1 MIKRILKMLG
11 ALGANTCLM
20 LVTQLLLP
28 PAFLH
33 YYGVT
38 LYGEWIVLSGTLSY
52 LSTLNFGI
60 TTYASNELTMLCKRG
75 DIEQYR
81 KLQGSTLALLMFMMG
96 IGVVVVTSVFFL
108 PVGKLL
114 HLTAMTPEDVAVTAF
129 FLGLQMLLNI
139 IAGYYSGLFM
149 VVEQSHRGLS
159 WAVARAFAVTIVC
172 FVMTTFRFRFEFLAI
187 GQFIAALIITLVSI
201 VDLKHRLGDLPLGF
215 QGANWHT
222 ARGTLKPSGMF
233 AMIFAQ
239 QVLMYQVPI
248 NILQWL
254 LGPSVVVLFNTSR
267 TVLSAARQVLAQI
280 TNAIAPE
287 ITFSYANRDMKKML
301 YIFHQ
306 SERIVF
312 AGIPIANLGAF
323 LFAPIIVRFW
333 LHRPELFDL
342 NTYALMALISAA
354 ISMRDH
360 KQFFQ
365 FSTNM
370 HKRLSIIV
378 FAGNLIMIGLSIPL
392 IRVFGLYGFL
402 CVWLASEVTQMALI
416 YLENRKLFEHHAS
429 ITFTP
434 VINLVLVMLVSLP
447 VCMGMVHIA
456 VQRSMGL
463 VAAVAV
469 AGGIMLIAESYFVFG
484 LKAIWIELEKKMRQ
498 SARPA

>member
-11 ALGANTCLM
+11 ALGANTGLM

-33 YYGVT
+33 YYGVS

-60 TTYASNELTMLCKRG
+60 TTYASNELTMLHKRA
-75 DIEQYR
+75 DIDQYR
-81 KLQGSTLALLMFMMG
+81 KLQGSTLALLMFMMC
-96 IGVVVVTSVFFL
+96 IGVLIVSSVFLL
-108 PVGKLL
+108 PFGKLL
-114 HLTAMTPEDVAVTAF
+114 HLTTMTPRDVAVTAF

-139 IAGYYSGLFM
+139 LAGYYSGLFM
-149 VVEQSHRGLS
+149 VVQQSHRGLS
-159 WAVARAFAVTIVC
+159 WSVARAFAVTIVC
-172 FVMTTFRFRFEFLAI
+172 FVMTTFRVRFEFLAL
-187 GQFIAALIITLVSI
+187 GQFIAALIVTALSVF
-201 VDLKHRLGDLPLGF
+201 DLKRRLGVLPLGL
-215 QGANWHT
+215 QGANWDT
-222 ARGTLKPSGMF
+222 ARRTLKPSGMF

-254 LGPSVVVLFNTSR
+254 LGPQVVVLFNTSR

-280 TNAIAPE
+280 TTAIAPE

-306 SERIVF
+306 SERVVF
-312 AGIPIANLGAF
+312 AGIPIANLGTF
-323 LFAPIIVRFW
+323 LFAPIIVRLW

-342 NTYALMALISAA
+342 RTYALMALISAA

-365 FSTNM
+365 FSTNV

-378 FAGNLIMIGLSIPL
+378 FAGNLMMVGLSIPI
-392 IRVFGLYGFL
+392 IRTFGLYGFL
-402 CVWLASEVTQMALI
+402 CVWLASEVIQMALI
-416 YLENRKLFEHHAS
+416 FRENRKLFDHHES

-447 VCMGMVHIA
+447 ICMGAVHFAI
-456 VQRSMGL
+456 QRSMGI

-469 AGGIMLIAESYFVFG
+469 AGGVMLIAESYFVFG
-484 LKAIWIELEKKMRQ
+484 LKDFWMELEKKLRQ

>member
-1 MIKRILKMLG
+1 
-11 ALGANTCLM
+11 
-20 LVTQLLLP
+20 
-28 PAFLH
+28 
-33 YYGVT
+33 
-38 LYGEWIVLSGTLSY
+38 
-52 LSTLNFGI
+52 
-60 TTYASNELTMLCKRG
+60 
-75 DIEQYR
+75 
-81 KLQGSTLALLMFMMG
+81 
-96 IGVVVVTSVFFL
+96 
-108 PVGKLL
+108 
-114 HLTAMTPEDVAVTAF
+114 
-129 FLGLQMLLNI
+129 
-139 IAGYYSGLFM
+139 
-149 VVEQSHRGLS
+149 
-159 WAVARAFAVTIVC
+159 
-172 FVMTTFRFRFEFLAI
+172 
-187 GQFIAALIITLVSI
+187 
-201 VDLKHRLGDLPLGF
+201 
-215 QGANWHT
+215 
-222 ARGTLKPSGMF
+222 MF

-267 TVLSAARQVLAQI
+267 TVLSAARQLLAQI

-312 AGIPIANLGAF
+312 AAIPIANLGAF

-342 NTYALMALISAA
+342 KTYAMMALISAA

-365 FSTNM
+365 FSTNV

-392 IRVFGLYGFL
+392 IRAFGLYGFL

-416 YLENRKLFEHHAS
+416 YRENRKLFDHHAS

-447 VCMGMVHIA
+447 VCMGLVHFA
-456 VQRSMGL
+456 AQRSMGL
-463 VAAVAV
+463 KAAVAV
-469 AGGIMLIAESYFVFG
+469 AGGILLIAESYFVFG
-484 LKAIWIELEKKMRQ
+484 LKDLWIELEKKMRQ